1 MNQTICI
8 LLMGDLINSMI
19 SLVLANLIR
28 FGSSF
33 DISSLFSQ
41 KLPGVVTFI
50 LVTLFSSYF
59 SELYDRERVLNHI
72 ELGLRI
78 SVVLTLSFFTMTV
91 IFYLVPS
98 ILLGRGV
105 LLVGLLFFGGLQ
117 FIHHRLIQFSRFYPL
132 LAKRVMVLGVG
143 PLAKSMEKLIL
154 TSPGNYT
161 FAGFINPLNELAL
174 VGEGEVVGT
183 LDQLSDAIKREKAQ
197 KLVVSLTERRGVMP
211 VKDILSCK
219 LGGLEVVDAVSF
231 YEQMTGKLLI
241 ENIQPSWFI
250 FSNGFRV
257 TTLMRLQKR
266 VFDIIF
272 STIGII
278 CAAPIFPV
286 VALMV
291 KLDSPG
297 PVFFKQTR
305 VGDRE
310 KEFQVLK
317 FRTMRQDAEKATG
330 AVWAQQNDPR
340 VTRIGKFLRKSRLDE
355 IPQLINV
362 LTGDMSFVG
371 PRPERPEFVQKL
383 TEIIPYYSKRHF
395 VKPGVTGWAQIK
407 YPYGASAEDA
417 LEKLRYDLYYIKNY
431 SLLLDFQILVETI
444 KVVLFSRGSR

>member
-1 MNQTICI
+1 MNQTLC
-8 LLMGDLINSMI
+8 LLLIGDFINSII
-19 SLVLANLIR
+19 SLVMANFIR
-28 FGSSF
+28 FGPSF
-33 DISSLFSQ
+33 DFSTLLFQ
-41 KLPGVVTFI
+41 NLPGVVTFSVVI
-50 LVTLFSSYF
+50 LFSSYF
-59 SELYDRERVLNHI
+59 SELYERERVSSRVN
-72 ELGLRI
+72 LGLRI
-78 SVVLTLSFFTMTV
+78 SVVITLSFLFLTV
-91 IFYLVPS
+91 VFYLFPS
-98 ILLGRGV
+98 LLLGRGV
-105 LLVGLLFFGGLQ
+105 LLIGLLVFGGLQ
-117 FIHHRLIQFSRFYPL
+117 FLHHRLIQLSFFPL
-132 LAKRVMVLGVG
+132 LGKRVMVLGVG

-154 TSPGNYT
+154 SSSGNYT

-174 VGEGEVVGT
+174 VGEGQVVGT
-183 LDQLSDAIKREKAQ
+183 LEQLSETIKREKAQ
-197 KLVVSLTERRGVMP
+197 KLIVSLTERRGVMP
-211 VKDILSCK
+211 VKDILACK
-219 LGGLEVVDAVSF
+219 LSGLEVIDAVSF

-257 TTLMRLQKR
+257 TKLMRFQKR
-266 VFDIIF
+266 VFDLIF
-272 STIGII
+272 SSIGIL

-305 VGDRE
+305 IGAGE

-317 FRTMRQDAEKATG
+317 FRTMGQDAEEATG

-362 LTGDMSFVG
+362 LRGDMSFVG
-371 PRPERPEFVQKL
+371 PRPERPEFVQTL

-407 YPYGASAEDA
+407 YPYGASVEDA
-417 LEKLRYDLYYIKNY
+417 LEKLRYDLYYLKNY
-431 SLLLDFQILVETI
+431 SLLLDFQILLETI